1 MKEIKVV
8 CGLVRDNEKV
18 LITQRGDKK
27 NTGKWEFPGGKVEE
41 GEEPFVSVQRELR
54 EELELEIVPIKERI
68 RYNYKSFLL
77 IFIECVCSDPSTIK
91 LKEHLDYKW
100 VNVSELVEYDFLE
113 GDRRFIDELTH

>member
-8 CGLVRDNEKV
+8 CGVVRDNEKV

-27 NTGKWEFPGGKVEE
+27 NRGKWEFPGGKVNE
-41 GEEPFVSVQRELR
+41 GEEPFVSVKRELR
-54 EELELEIVPIKERI
+54 EELELDIVPVKERI

-77 IFIECVCSDPSTIK
+77 IFIECICCDPNTIN
-91 LKEHLDYKW
+91 LKEHLGYKW